1 MYMSKLSKLEKELK
15 KLQSKRYK
23 RRRNFEHHRRELD
36 KATDPKDYEKHY
48 VKEQFYKR
56 ELGKIDLEIKRCKGQ
71 IADMELERKHAQY
84 MKTLKAFD
92 QSIVE
97 LLVNLLKPLDI
108 LVSEARLTE
117 DISELSKYARRVYI
131 TQKQPFKKVDL
142 APYENLR
149 LSSIPGIT
157 TVCDRIIEEYSDMER
172 ISSLRG
178 PSIAAQKR
186 SNVQL
191 WAKHLVSQIR
201 DCIKTVEKRRG
212 L

>member
-1 MYMSKLSKLEKELK
+1 MSKLSKLEKDLK
-15 KLQSKRYK
+15 KLESERYK

-36 KATDPKDYEKHY
+36 KATNPKDYEKHY
-48 VKEQFYKR
+48 AKEQFYKR
-56 ELGKIDLEIKRCKGQ
+56 ELDKMDLEINRCKGQ
-71 IADMELERKHAQY
+71 IAGIELERKHAQY

-97 LLVNLLKPLDI
+97 LLVNLLKPLGI

-131 TQKQPFKKVDL
+131 TQKQPFKKVDM

-157 TVCDRIIEEYSDMER
+157 TVCNRVMEEHADMER
-172 ISSLRG
+172 ITSLRG

-186 SNVQL
+186 QNIKF
-191 WAKHLVSQIR
+191 WCTHLASQIR
-201 DCIKTVEKRRG
+201 DCISTVEKRSD